1 MIKYKCKLKKRKNM
15 FLIRKQSIKNL
26 IKISTLSLMFI
37 LGFFIINTFANSGEN
52 IKIKTFPNNNANYK
66 NIIINPIANVAVAIT
81 TNIWLKL
88 NKAKTITQSNINNKV
103 FSVNDFYLNSDNI
116 KSELIK
122 NNMIFTKEYLNI
134 IRMDFNSVI
143 KKSNNREKTLF
154 NIVKQLKIRLSN
166 ANSNIHNL
174 IKQKSILISE
184 YEKINTKI
192 QTLKRN
198 LEKDFN
204 ENNSEKVFK
213 HVDNYY
219 NLKEKEVI
227 LKTNIIFI
235 NNFIRK
241 YNILN
246 KYNSELT
253 QILILNKDIISKNSY
268 IVIPKSGTKTLK
280 DFNLIFNEE
289 EYKNKKQ

>member
-1 MIKYKCKLKKRKNM
+1 
-15 FLIRKQSIKNL
+15 
-26 IKISTLSLMFI
+26 
-37 LGFFIINTFANSGEN
+37 
-52 IKIKTFPNNNANYK
+52 
-66 NIIINPIANVAVAIT
+66 
-81 TNIWLKL
+81 
-88 NKAKTITQSNINNKV
+88 
-103 FSVNDFYLNSDNI
+103 
-116 KSELIK
+116 
-122 NNMIFTKEYLNI
+122 MIFTKEYLNI